1 MHIFNFAGDTTHG
14 FSIKLLKISLHCHPA
29 VGISMVVTIGRKCPI
44 KFSPFCQRKRLV
56 LNRMLM
62 VSLHSPAGAYRE
74 VVIPLESV
82 SMISMSER
90 QADAFQPLC
99 CLELTSAR
107 LPAPLSWNMLFYL
120 PRYYIFSVA
129 SLLLSLLPCEILRA
143 CPLHKFVMK
152 HFIKQRE

>member
-107 LPAPLSWNMLFYL
+107 LTSSPFLKHALL
-120 PRYYIFSVA
+120 PSTI
-129 SLLLSLLPCEILRA
+129 LHLLSCVLTPQPTSL
-143 CPLHKFVMK
+143 
-152 HFIKQRE
+152 